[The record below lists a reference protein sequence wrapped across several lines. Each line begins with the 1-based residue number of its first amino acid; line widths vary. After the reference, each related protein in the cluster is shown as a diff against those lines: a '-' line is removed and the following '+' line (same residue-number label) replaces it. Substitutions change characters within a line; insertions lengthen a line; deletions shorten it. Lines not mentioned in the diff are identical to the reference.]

1 MKIRVDGIGLF
12 CSLGRTPDEVYQRM
26 CAGEHAFRPIW
37 RFSVETCQQKNAG
50 QISPDDEDFLRNR
63 FPEQDLAGALL
74 VEAAQQAVNQAGLPD
89 GDTSRIG
96 IVLATNFGPLEA
108 QEWLWREKIDTGEVS
123 IESSGLVDDFLPSAA
138 RLLGCGGPRAQLS
151 MSCASGLAGI
161 AVARDM
167 LLSGRADHVLV
178 AAYDLLSEFSWH
190 GLNNL
195 RTITSDVM
203 RPFDRCRSGTIFSE
217 GAAAVLLSNDSAV
230 PARTEPLAYLAG
242 AATNNNAFHI
252 TAPLPEA
259 EGSRLVM
266 LEALRLANMKPEN
279 IDHIC
284 AHATSTVANDK
295 TEAGALRNLFRER
308 LRTMTVAAHKSQ
320 LGHLLGAAGLAEMII
335 TILAMQHSIIPPT
348 LNHQQMDPDCEPID
362 CIPGN
367 ARFRQFNSA
376 IINSAGIGGNNSAAI
391 LTRHAPQF

>member
-1 MKIRVDGIGLF
+1 MKISVNGMGLF
-12 CSLGRTPDEVYQRM
+12 CSLGRTPDEVYHRM

-50 QISPDDEDFLRNR
+50 QISSEEEDSLRDR

-74 VEAAQQAVNQAGLPD
+74 MEAAQQALNQADLPD
-89 GDTSRIG
+89 GETSRMG

-108 QEWLWREKIDTGEVS
+108 QEWLWREKLDTGEVS
-123 IESSGLVDDFLPSAA
+123 VESSDLVDDFLPSVAKA
-138 RLLGCGGPRAQLS
+138 LGCGGPCVQLS
-151 MSCASGLAGI
+151 MSCASGLAAV

-167 LLSGRADHVLV
+167 LLTGRVDHVLV

-195 RTITSDVM
+195 RTITSDTM
-203 RPFDRCRSGTIFSE
+203 RPFDRRRSGTVFSE
-217 GAAAVLLSNDSAV
+217 GAAAVLLSNAGSV
-230 PARTEPLAYLAG
+230 PSEKKALAYLAG

-252 TAPLPEA
+252 TAPLPDA

-266 LEALRLANMKPEN
+266 QEALRLAGMKPEN

-295 TEAGALRNLFRER
+295 TEAGALRNLFGEH
-308 LRTMTVAAHKSQ
+308 LPAMTVAAHKSQ

-335 TILAMQHSIIPPT
+335 TILSMQHSIIPPT
-348 LNHQQMDPDCEPID
+348 LNHQQMDPDCEPVD
-362 CIPGN
+362 CIPGK
-367 ARFRQFNSA
+367 ARFRQFHTA
-376 IINSAGIGGNNSAAI
+376 IINSAGIGGNNSAAV
-391 LTRHAPQF
+391 LTKE

>member
-1 MKIRVDGIGLF
+1 MKIRVDGMGLF
-12 CSLGRTPDEVYQRM
+12 CSLGSTPDEVYRRM

-37 RFSVETCQQKNAG
+37 RFSTETSLQKNAG
-50 QISPDDEDFLRNR
+50 QISSAAEDSLRER

-74 VEAAQQAVNQAGLPD
+74 LEAAQQALQPTNFSSGAADSRLGL
-89 GDTSRIG
+89 
-96 IVLATNFGPLEA
+96 VLATNFGPLEA
-108 QEWLWREKIDTGEVS
+108 QEWLWREKIDTGEISV
-123 IESSGLVDDFLPSAA
+123 ESSQLIDDFLPSVAKTLA
-138 RLLGCGGPRAQLS
+138 CGGPCVQLS
-151 MSCASGLAGI
+151 MSCASGLAAV
-161 AVARDM
+161 AVARDL
-167 LLSGRADHVLV
+167 LLSRRADRVLV
-178 AAYDLLSEFSWH
+178 AAYDLLSEFSWY

-195 RTITSDVM
+195 RTITSDTM
-203 RPFDRCRSGTIFSE
+203 RPFDRHRSGTVFSE
-217 GAAAVLLSNDSAV
+217 GAAAILLSTADPDAEQKTASV
-230 PARTEPLAYLAG
+230 YLAA

-266 LEALRLANMKPEN
+266 QDALRLAGIKADD

-295 TEAGALRNLFRER
+295 TEAGALRNLFGER

-335 TILAMQHSIIPPT
+335 TILAMRHSIIPPT
-348 LNHQQMDPDCEPID
+348 LNHQEMDPECEPVD
-362 CIPGN
+362 CIPGK
-367 ARFRQFNSA
+367 ARFRQFQSA

-391 LTRHAPQF
+391 LTTKRHE